1 MQGDPARTGGDSPR
15 ARNDD
20 TEVLPPVP
28 GGSDGFDEPAPL
40 ISKPP
45 VASSDDTPE
54 DSSIHATDA
63 HEKKKD
69 DGAPTSPAPT
79 STDSDGADPGD
90 THGRDRPIAWMVTAG
105 IFFAIA
111 ATFVGLTIHL
121 MDVAEQWEVRA
132 DDLTQINYEMGEDLV
147 AEQETVLAQQQEM
160 DLLND
165 QLSTLQQRVLDLA
178 DVVNQSDDNVATAQQ
193 QINVL
198 VETIETGASVA
209 NSLQRCVDAQDQLAE
224 YLSEAEEY
232 DEDEL
237 AEFENSV
244 DERCTAAIAANRQFQ
259 ASLTP

>member
-1 MQGDPARTGGDSPR
+1 MQDDSARTGRDASR
-15 ARNDD
+15 ANDD

-40 ISKPP
+40 MSTPP
-45 VASSDDTPE
+45 SATSEDAPE
-54 DSSIHATDA
+54 DSSATTSRADNDKDA
-63 HEKKKD
+63 DATSSPASEPPD
-69 DGAPTSPAPT
+69 DGADEAG
-79 STDSDGADPGD
+79 DSVGA
-90 THGRDRPIAWMVTAG
+90 HRPIAWMVTAG

-121 MDVAEQWEVRA
+121 MDIADQWEVRA
-132 DDLTQINYEMGEDLV
+132 DELTQINYELGEDLV
-147 AEQETVLAQQQEM
+147 AEQETVLTQEQEI

-165 QLSTLQQRVLDLA
+165 QLATLQQRVLDLA

-193 QINVL
+193 QIDQL
-198 VETIETGASVA
+198 YETIDTGAAVA
-209 NSLQRCVDAQDQLAE
+209 NALRRCVDAQDQLAE

-237 AEFENSV
+237 AEFEASV
-244 DERCTAAIAANRQFQ
+244 DERCTAAINANQQFQ